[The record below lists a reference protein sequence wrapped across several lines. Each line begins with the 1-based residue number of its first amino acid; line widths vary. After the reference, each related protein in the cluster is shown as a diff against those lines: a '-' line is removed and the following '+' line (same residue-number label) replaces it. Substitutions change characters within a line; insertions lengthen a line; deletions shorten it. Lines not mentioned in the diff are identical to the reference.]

1 MTEGG
6 EETEA
11 MHVHEAYWNHPYQ
24 PPTFTPDQQQQIE
37 EDLALMTQKEVYLY
51 EYMDS
56 FEQFQKPELPPK
68 EAFYSLLTEE
78 DMSEIDYTHD

>member
-1 MTEGG
+1 
-6 EETEA
+6 
-11 MHVHEAYWNHPYQ
+11 
-24 PPTFTPDQQQQIE
+24 
-37 EDLALMTQKEVYLY
+37 MTQKEVYLY